1 LSKPLAL
8 SKPSANKHPTAQDA
22 ARFHAELAALQ
33 NAYCDIFKLWLF
45 CRIKHCRRQRA
56 CRGDRNAC
64 LKRGTKDI
72 PRAAQ
77 FQARK
82 RIMAAAPKN
91 AGSAL
96 GVIPHCR
103 A

>member
-1 LSKPLAL
+1 LNKTTAKQL
-8 SKPSANKHPTAQDA
+8 PSAQDD
-22 ARFHAELAALQ
+22 ARFYAELAALQ

-45 CRIKHCRRQRA
+45 CRIKRCRRQRA
-56 CRGDRNAC
+56 CLGDRNAC

-72 PRAAQ
+72 PRAVQ

-91 AGSAL
+91 AGPIAREL
-96 GVIPHCR
+96 RETLPGGLWV
-103 A
+103 